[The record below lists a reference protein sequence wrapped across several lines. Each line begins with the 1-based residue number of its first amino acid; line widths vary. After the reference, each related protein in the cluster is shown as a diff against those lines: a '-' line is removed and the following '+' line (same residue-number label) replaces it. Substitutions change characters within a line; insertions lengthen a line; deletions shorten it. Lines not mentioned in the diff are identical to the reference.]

1 MGAVTVPSP
10 PALTQSAFAPSS
22 GRASAGVELTATRSR
37 RGRRRHS
44 GKGNLICGPS
54 RRRWPARQDQ
64 RNATRPQ
71 GFAAEGDRMGR
82 HPSGQNLQRLPPKF
96 GNLHRRAVLLRN
108 AFTGNSSCL
117 PRFVSKALSQRR
129 QARCEAARPAPA
141 KRRPARSRCRRC
153 QRLAACRVRDHKCRQ
168 RLAGSARWRSLTF
181 EALDSA
187 AFLCLNISP
196 TSS

>member
-141 KRRPARSRCRRC
+141 KQRPARSIAV
-153 QRLAACRVRDHKCRQ
+153 AAANVWPR
-168 RLAGSARWRSLTF
+168 AGSGTTSAGNDWPEARDGGVLLSRPSIAQRF
-181 EALDSA
+181 CA
-187 AFLCLNISP
+187 
-196 TSS
+196 